1 MNQPVKLF
9 KAKATSVV
17 IVYLMNSVFQNLP
30 CLLGVLGIPHGA
42 VLERFY
48 VVRSL
53 LLRAHFPSRIGT
65 QNPTELRAKKVQF
78 RERKEKKKKK
88 QKRRRGNWEIERGRR
103 TLATW
108 RGGRSDW
115 RKELGIRVFM

>member
-88 QKRRRGNWEIERGRR
+88 QKRRRGNWGNRERKTNPSDGVRR
-103 TLATW
+103 EK
-108 RGGRSDW
+108 R
-115 RKELGIRVFM
+115 LGN

>member
-78 RERKEKKKKK
+78 RERKEKKKKTETE
-88 QKRRRGNWEIERGRR
+88 KR
-103 TLATW
+103 
-108 RGGRSDW
+108 
-115 RKELGIRVFM
+115 ELGNRERKTNPSDVARREERLEKGIGN